1 MDVDHGLFIAVS
13 LKLSVRRDSLAK
25 IKQLQNEH
33 LRNKTKTLT
42 SLPSGLSFLDFLS
55 CHTSETVLRHTGP
68 SRVPEPR
75 GPEQS
80 HCPPPSALF

>member
-13 LKLSVRRDSLAK
+13 LKLSARRDSLAK

-33 LRNKTKTLT
+33 LGNKTKTLT
-42 SLPSGLSFLDFLS
+42 SLPLGLSFLGFLS
-55 CHTSETVLRHTGP
+55 CHTSEAVLRHTGP
-68 SRVPEPR
+68 CLVPGPR
-75 GPEQS
+75 GPKQS